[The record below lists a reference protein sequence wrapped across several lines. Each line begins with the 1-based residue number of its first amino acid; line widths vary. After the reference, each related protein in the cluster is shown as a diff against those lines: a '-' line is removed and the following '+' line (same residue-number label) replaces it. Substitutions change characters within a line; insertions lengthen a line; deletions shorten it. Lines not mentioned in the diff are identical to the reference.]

1 MRGIGDYEQS
11 TAHRSISHEHVL
23 PPQFRDME
31 SARLIARRLGVKGG
45 ARLRRMGYVAGNL
58 GLKVRFDD
66 ERRWAG
72 EFRLTQTQDSFVI
85 LDGIDRLWTQLT
97 RETRGGRSEERRF
110 GKECVRTCRS
120 GWSREHT
127 KKKNND

>member
-66 ERRWAG
+66 DRRWAG
-72 EFRLTQTQDSFVI
+72 EFRLT
-85 LDGIDRLWTQLT
+85 
-97 RETRGGRSEERRF
+97 RSEEHTSELQSLMRLSYAVF
-110 GKECVRTCRS
+110 CLKKNK
-120 GWSREHT
+120 HT
-127 KKKNND
+127 KSPQHKVTVHENNA

>member
-1 MRGIGDYEQS
+1 
-11 TAHRSISHEHVL
+11 
-23 PPQFRDME
+23 ME

-66 ERRWAG
+66 DRRWAG

-85 LDGIDRLWTQLT
+85 LDGIDRLWTQML
-97 RETRGGRSEERRF
+97 RETRGGLGRVRKGGLWLPGLVTQGAVALDQRADERRE
-110 GKECVRTCRS
+110 GKGWLDTC
-120 GWSREHT
+120 T
-127 KKKNND
+127 